1 MKRLDLLREL
11 RTSNITELKTKINE
25 LKTQLLNM
33 RVKLKGR
40 ELKNPLSLRMLRRDV
55 AVVNTI
61 LREKEKQGD
70 RG

>member
-1 MKRLDLLREL
+1 MKRMDLLREL